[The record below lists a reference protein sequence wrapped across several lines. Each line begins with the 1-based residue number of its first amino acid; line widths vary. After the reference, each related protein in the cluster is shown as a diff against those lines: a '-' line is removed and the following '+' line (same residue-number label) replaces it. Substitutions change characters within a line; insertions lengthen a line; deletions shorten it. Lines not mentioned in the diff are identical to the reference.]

1 MKKVLLIFIIA
12 VIACN
17 EVEEKVQKEDE
28 LELVLHDLLDS
39 FDFEDPNIVELKSL
53 FGKIVDKVKGTF
65 KDGVDKGKDTVKD
78 GVNKGKEIADKIK
91 DVINKGKDAYK
102 KIKDKI
108 IRAVDYLKEIG
119 VWDELIVVAKTA
131 GKIGAIALCS
141 AHITPIVCGPLVE
154 IVFELAFNLI
164 F

>member
-1 MKKVLLIFIIA
+1 MYWSWRKSSKIKRV
-12 VIACN
+12 
-17 EVEEKVQKEDE
+17 
-28 LELVLHDLLDS
+28 ELVLNDLLDS
-39 FDFEDPNIVELKSL
+39 FNFEDPNIVELKSL

-108 IRAVDYLKEIG
+108 IKPVDYLKEIG
-119 VWDELIVVAKTA
+119 VWDELIIVAKTA
-131 GKIGAIALCS
+131 GKISASALCS

-154 IVFELAFNLI
+154 ILFELAFNLI

>member
-1 MKKVLLIFIIA
+1 MYWSWRKSSKIKRV
-12 VIACN
+12 
-17 EVEEKVQKEDE
+17 
-28 LELVLHDLLDS
+28 ELVLNDLLDS
-39 FDFEDPNIVELKSL
+39 FNFEDPNIVELKSL
-53 FGKIVDKVKGTF
+53 FGKIV
-65 KDGVDKGKDTVKD
+65 
-78 GVNKGKEIADKIK
+78 DKIK

-108 IRAVDYLKEIG
+108 IKPVDYLKEIG
-119 VWDELIVVAKTA
+119 VWDELIIVAKTA
-131 GKIGAIALCS
+131 GKISAIALCS